1 MFDRLLTFLKGLPFG
16 EDRSGKGFGK
26 DDPRLAVAALMFHVI
41 DADGDRHD
49 EERKRIAETLSEA
62 YQLKGGE
69 LDELLEAAEAA
80 DQEAIDLYSFTSV
93 IKRHLNEQERIRFI
107 ELMWEIAYAD
117 GEVDEIED
125 NVMWRVAELIG
136 VSSRERLTLKHAVAA
151 RIAATKTKTK
161 AK

>member
-1 MFDRLLTFLKGLPFG
+1 MFDRLVTFLKGLPFG
-16 EDRSGKGFGK
+16 EDRNGRAFGK

-41 DADGDRHD
+41 DADGDRH
-49 EERKRIAETLSEA
+49 EKERKRIAETLSEA
-62 YQLKGGE
+62 YQLKDDE
-69 LDELLEAAEAA
+69 LDALLKAAETA

-93 IKRHLNEQERIRFI
+93 IKRHLNEQERIHFI

-117 GEVDEIED
+117 GDVDEIED

-136 VSSRERLTLKHAVAA
+136 VSSRDRLTLKHTVAA
-151 RIAATKTKTK
+151 RTAKAGTK

>member
-1 MFDRLLTFLKGLPFG
+1 MFDRLLIFLKGLPLG
-16 EDRSGKGFGK
+16 EDKSGKGFGK

-41 DADGDRHD
+41 DADGDRRE

-62 YQLKGGE
+62 YQLKG
-69 LDELLEAAEAA
+69 DELNTLLAAGETA

-93 IKRHLNEQERIRFI
+93 IKRHLDEQERIHFI
-107 ELMWEIAYAD
+107 ELMWEIVYAD
-117 GEVDEIED
+117 GDVDELED

-136 VSSRERLTLKHAVAA
+136 VSSRERLTLKHTVAA
-151 RIAATKTKTK
+151 RAAAAKTK